1 MQSNNSS
8 LNEFNQKKCI
18 QNKHGQS
25 KLDQSKHG
33 QSKHGDQINNQPLFS
48 ELRNHIIDNFDLSK
62 ELSDEEI
69 EEIIEEEIFKYG
81 QHQHLSIQE
90 KLLYKNALFNSIRGL
105 DILQDLV
112 DDDTISEIMVN
123 GNNGI
128 FIEQDGSIYELD
140 LKFSSIEK
148 MNDVIQQIAS
158 ISNRRV
164 NESSPILD
172 CRLRDGSRVNI
183 VLPPVALDGPSITIR
198 KFKKNHFTMNQL
210 IEMKSID
217 SFAADYLKVLVAA
230 GYNIFVSGGTGSGKT
245 TFLNILSDFIPS
257 DERVI
262 TIEDSAELQLTSISN
277 LIRLESRQA
286 NTEGALEITIRDL
299 IKSSLRMRPDRI
311 VVGEVRGG
319 EALDMI
325 TAMNTGHSS
334 MSTGHA
340 NSATDMLSRLET
352 MILMGAEIPISAIR
366 GQIAAGLDI
375 IVHLG
380 RLRDKSR
387 RVLEILEVC
396 DYNGQEIVLNP
407 LFMFEETGFENNKV
421 IGHLVRT
428 KNSLKNTVKLN
439 LSGLSLPTN
448 I

>member
-1 MQSNNSS
+1 MM
-8 LNEFNQKKCI
+8 I
-18 QNKHGQS
+18 
-25 KLDQSKHG
+25 KLYDK
-33 QSKHGDQINNQPLFS
+33 PLFND
-48 ELRNHIIDNFDLSK
+48 LRQRIMNNFDLSK

-69 EEIIEEEIFKYG
+69 EEIIEEEIFKQG
-81 QHQHLSIQE
+81 QHQYFSIQD
-90 KLLYKNALFNSIRGL
+90 KLLYKKALFNSIRGL

-112 DDDTISEIMVN
+112 DDDSISEIMVN
-123 GNNGI
+123 GKNGI
-128 FIEQDGSIYELD
+128 FIERDGSISKVELS
-140 LKFSSIEK
+140 FSSIDK

-198 KFKKNHFTMNQL
+198 KFRKTHFTMKQL
-210 IEMKSID
+210 IDMKSID
-217 SFAADYLKVLVAA
+217 SYAADFLKVLVAA

-245 TFLNILSDFIPS
+245 TFLNILSDFIPD

-262 TIEDSAELQLTSISN
+262 TIEDSAELQLTSINN

-340 NSATDMLSRLET
+340 NSAVDMLSRLET
-352 MILMGAEIPISAIR
+352 MILMGADIPISAIR

-387 RVLEILEVC
+387 RVLEIIEVC
-396 DYNGQEIVLNP
+396 DYNGKEIVLNP
-407 LFMFEETGFENNKV
+407 LFTFKETDFLDNKV
-421 IGHLVRT
+421 IGHLTRT
-428 KNSLKNTVKLN
+428 TNSLKNIIKLN
-439 LSGLSLPTN
+439 LSGLSLPTDT
-448 I
+448 